1 MGLRI
6 ILLGAQNMK
15 FKPYEAVVFE
25 PSYKVDWRHPLEKGE
40 VVYFLGLI
48 PNIVGHCIVLKENG
62 RAVPNVHPQDFRKC
76 REDEV

>member
-1 MGLRI
+1 
-6 ILLGAQNMK
+6 MK
-15 FKPYEAVVFE
+15 FKQYEAIVFE
-25 PSYKVDWRHPLEKGE
+25 PEWWVEQAHPLGKGE